1 MNVEDIPLDS
11 LTPYNGNPRQ
21 IPQQAVDA
29 VARSIDAFGFRVPII
44 TDAEHTIV
52 AGHTRALAARQLGLK
67 TVPVVVVTDLT
78 PDQIRALRLADNQ
91 TQTFTTWDSAAL
103 DRELAAL
110 QAVSAELCEAAGFPL
125 EIEALVEAIRE
136 EQPYDSEQ
144 ATQER
149 RRKQAEKLAGTVE
162 KVAALVK
169 ATPDARAVVIPLDGH
184 PEVFMLADPSFTD
197 FITEL
202 QRAVDAGESS
212 PLAAV
217 LRKARPL

>member
-78 PDQIRALRLADNQ
+78 PDQVRALRLADNQ

-103 DRELAAL
+103 DKEVADL
-110 QAVSAELCEAAGFPL
+110 QAISAELCEAAGFPL
-125 EIEALVEAIRE
+125 EIEALVQAIRE
-136 EQPYDSEQ
+136 EQPHDSER

-149 RRKQAEKLAGTVE
+149 REKQSKKLAAAVE
-162 KVAALVK
+162 KVAGLIEAN
-169 ATPDARAVVIPLDGH
+169 PEARAAVIPLDGR
-184 PEVFMLADPSFTD
+184 PEVILLADPSFTD
-197 FITEL
+197 FISEL
-202 QRAVDAGESS
+202 KRAIEAGENS

-217 LRKARPL
+217 LRKAKPL